1 MNRLN
6 IDITNTLDNIIDLI
20 VDIMRWGWLKLESV
34 EFWGTNLLMV
44 TITITIIMTIIPIIF
59 TIVNNAGSAG
69 SSAINGEIRRRKIA
83 EEKRMKEINN
93 YQKWKSGG
101 FKSGT
106 ERS

>member
-1 MNRLN
+1 MNKLN
-6 IDITNTLDNIIDLI
+6 IDITNTIDRIIDLI
-20 VDIMRWGWLKLESV
+20 VDIMRWVWLKLQSV

-69 SSAINGEIRRRKIA
+69 ASAINGEIRRRQNA
-83 EEKRMKEINN
+83 EEKRTREIES

-101 FKSGT
+101 FKSGK